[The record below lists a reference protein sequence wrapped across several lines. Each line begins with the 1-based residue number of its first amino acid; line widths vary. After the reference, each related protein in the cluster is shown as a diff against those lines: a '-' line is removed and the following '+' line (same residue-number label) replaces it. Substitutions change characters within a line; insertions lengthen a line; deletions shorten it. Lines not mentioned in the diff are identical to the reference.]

1 MTILRL
7 LRILGSTL
15 PQVLALLLV
24 GGWLDL
30 LGGWNHTDA
39 AFGTLILLFLFSPL
53 MALSLLVTELLAYR
67 KLKKGG
73 QTSPS
78 FSMPGLAMFLVSES
92 FAINLFILTQVRMH

>member
-1 MTILRL
+1 MTILR
-7 LRILGSTL
+7 IIGITL

-39 AFGTLILLFLFSPL
+39 AFGTLILLFLSSPL
-53 MALSLLVTELLAYR
+53 MALSLLVAELLAYR
-67 KLKKGG
+67 KRKKRG

-78 FSMPGLAMFLVSES
+78 FSMPGLAMFLVFES
-92 FAINLFILTQVRMH
+92 FAIDLFILSQVRMH

>member
-1 MTILRL
+1 MTF
-7 LRILGSTL
+7 LRIIGIAL

-39 AFGTLILLFLFSPL
+39 EFGTLILLFLFSPL
-53 MALSLLVTELLAYR
+53 MALSLLVAELLAYR
-67 KLKKGG
+67 KLKRGG

-78 FSMPGLAMFLVSES
+78 FSMPGLAMFLVFES
-92 FAINLFILTQVRMH
+92 FAINLFILSQVRMH

>member
-1 MTILRL
+1 MTF
-7 LRILGSTL
+7 LRIIGIAL

-30 LGGWNHTDA
+30 FGGWNHTDA

-53 MALSLLVTELLAYR
+53 MALSLLVAELLAYR
-67 KLKKGG
+67 RLKRGG

-78 FSMPGLAMFLVSES
+78 FSMPGLAIFLVVEA
-92 FAINLFILTQVRMH
+92 FAIDLFILSQVRMH

>member
-1 MTILRL
+1 MTF
-7 LRILGSTL
+7 LRIIGTTL

-39 AFGTLILLFLFSPL
+39 AFGTLILLFFASPL
-53 MALSLLVTELLAYR
+53 MALILLVAELLAYR
-67 KLKKGG
+67 KIKKGG

-78 FSMPGLAMFLVSES
+78 FSMPGLAIFLVVEA
-92 FAINLFILTQVRMH
+92 FAIDLFILSQVRMH